1 MVTQPGAA
9 ASEHTA
15 LQRALGQ
22 APGRRRPTVLD
33 AFDVGR
39 RRFREG
45 KRIEMQSLADELGVN
60 RVTVYRWVGSRE
72 QLITEVLWAATQKS
86 FAGYRE
92 MLPEGPRAAAAL
104 TMFVR
109 DVNEHAGMQQLLRE
123 EPDFA
128 LTLLTSTSGDYQHR
142 YLDLVRDLII
152 EDRAAGLM
160 SDEIP
165 LDDLA
170 YTAVRITESYI
181 HTRVITGDEPDAERA
196 EAVLRVLLR

>member
-1 MVTQPGAA
+1 MTAPGAA
-9 ASEHTA
+9 ASGHTA

-33 AFDVGR
+33 AFDIAR

-45 KRIEMQSLADELGVN
+45 KRIEMQSLADEVGVN
-60 RVTVYRWVGSRE
+60 RVTLYRWVGSRE

-86 FAGYRE
+86 FARYRE
-92 MLPEGPRAAAAL
+92 TLPQGPRAAAAL
-104 TMFVR
+104 TRFVR
-109 DVNEHAGMQQLLRE
+109 DVNEHPGMQQLLRA

-128 LTLLTSTSGDYQHR
+128 LTLLTSTSGGYQRR
-142 YLDLVRDLII
+142 YLALVRDLIL

-181 HTRVITGDEPDAERA
+181 HTRVITGEEPDAERA